1 MLKRKFNKKEKI
13 ILKIYIHYILKKKI
27 FNSFKKNSIYRLHTS
42 KKILFTNKYL
52 LETILNKK
60 YVDNITISKSYHVYC
75 MSSIH

>member
-13 ILKIYIHYILKKKI
+13 ILKVYIHYILKKKI
-27 FNSFKKNSIYRLHTS
+27 FNSFKKNHIYRLHST
-42 KKILFTNKYL
+42 KKHLFTNKYV

-60 YVDNITISKSYHVYC
+60 FFNNNTISKSYHIYS